1 MQISIGNEAAAT
13 AWLQEVRGIN
23 EEYKIAMEAAAN
35 TLESMNE
42 FASGTLVD
50 DIVSLG
56 HDLLNAGQTIF
67 SAIDEIADT
76 VGNLVVKVGSFVD
89 EAKETIKGAFNK
101 IFG

>member
-1 MQISIGNEAAAT
+1 MQISIGNEAAAR
-13 AWLQEVRGIN
+13 AWLQEVQGID
-23 EEYKIAMEAAAN
+23 EDYKVAMEEAAT

-50 DIVSLG
+50 DIVNLG

-67 SAIDEIADT
+67 TAIDEIADT
-76 VGNLVVKVGSFVD
+76 VGNLVVKVGNFVD
-89 EAKETIKGAFNK
+89 EAKETIKGAFDK

>member
-1 MQISIGNEAAAT
+1 MQISIGNADAARS
-13 AWLQEVRGIN
+13 WLMEVRSIN
-23 EEYKIAMEAAAN
+23 EEYQVAMESAAH

-50 DIVSLG
+50 DIVNLG

-67 SAIDEIADT
+67 SAVDEIADA
-76 VGNLVVKVGSFVD
+76 VGNLVTTVGNFVD
-89 EAKETIKGAFNK
+89 EAKETIKNAFNT

>member
-1 MQISIGNEAAAT
+1 MKISIGNEAAAT
-13 AWLQEVRGIN
+13 AWLQEVRGID
-23 EEYKIAMEAAAN
+23 EEYKVAMEAAAS
-35 TLESMNE
+35 TLESMNQ

-50 DIVSLG
+50 DIVNLG

-76 VGNLVVKVGSFVD
+76 VGSLVVTVGNFVD
-89 EAKETIKGAFNK
+89 EAKETIKNAFDR

>member
-1 MQISIGNEAAAT
+1 MQISIGNEAAAH
-13 AWLQEVRGIN
+13 AWLQEVRSIN
-23 EEYKIAMEAAAN
+23 EDYKVAMEEAAN
-35 TLESMNE
+35 TLGNMNE

-67 SAIDEIADT
+67 TAIDEIADT
-76 VGNLVVKVGSFVD
+76 VGNLVVKVGNFVD
-89 EAKETIKGAFNK
+89 EAKETIKGALDK